1 MSVQTP
7 PTLMK
12 LARQALLRN
21 EAVAISALQKLPWTL
36 FPALFKDAF
45 NGRHTRIVKAM
56 VAAWPFPC
64 LPVGALMKTPNLETF
79 QAVLDGVDMQL
90 KGEFHPGEKLQ
101 VLDLRNVQHSF
112 WNIWTGRE
120 DGDCSAETVDE
131 RPVVK
136 VLSRYELR
144 WRHLKVVTDFYL
156 RLRLN
161 EEQACF
167 LKWVQQRKDFLQ
179 IHCIN
184 MKIWTVPMCTVKEIL
199 NVFHPG
205 NIEELELNLAWN
217 VSKLAQFASCLGQMR
232 SLCKLSL
239 KNKGQN
245 TFGLV
250 YRTADMEKRIRKAFA
265 QFSKLHH
272 LQHLSMNGIFFLKD
286 HMKQILRSLKTR
298 LETLSIQ
305 NCDLTRSDLKYFP
318 LSHSLCQLKH
328 LDLRQSEFLT
338 PRLKPLGVLLES
350 VAGTLESLDLQGCGM
365 DDSQVT
371 DLIPSLS
378 KCSQLREVNF
388 SYNDFS
394 MPVLKKLVRHTANLT
409 NMSEE
414 HYPAPLQCYDVS
426 GCIEE
431 DSYDQLCHEL
441 MDILTAVREPNRI
454 FFSTNACHVCD
465 ENCDYDECSENN
477 ECLVFHLEL
486 CSCWQ

>member
-64 LPVGALMKTPNLETF
+64 LPVGTLMKTPNLETF

-90 KGEFHPGEKLQ
+90 KGEFHPGREKLQ

-136 VLSRYELR
+136 DLPRYELR
-144 WRHLKVVTDFYL
+144 WRHLKVVTDLYL

-179 IHCIN
+179 IHCMN
-184 MKIWTVPMCTVKEIL
+184 MKIWTVPVCTVKEIL
-199 NVFHPG
+199 DVFHPG
-205 NIEELELNLAWN
+205 NIEELELNTGWD
-217 VSKLAQFASCLGQMR
+217 VFTLAQFAPCLGQMK
-232 SLCKLSL
+232 SLRKLSL
-239 KNKGQN
+239 ARVCRNA
-245 TFGLV
+245 FGIGP
-250 YRTADMEKRIRKAFA
+250 RTADREEKCISKVIA
-265 QFSKLHH
+265 QFSKLHC

-286 HMKQILRSLKTR
+286 HMEQILRCLR
-298 LETLSIQ
+298 NPLETLSI
-305 NCDLTRSDLKYFP
+305 TRHHLSQSDLNYFP
-318 LSHSLCQLKH
+318 LSHNLRQLKH
-328 LDLRQSEFLT
+328 LDLRGILLFVSC
-338 PRLKPLGVLLES
+338 LKPLGMLLEN
-350 VAGTLESLDLQGCGM
+350 VAESLESLDFQGCRIK
-365 DDSQVT
+365 DSQLT
-371 DLIPSLS
+371 DLIPALS
-378 KCSQLREVNF
+378 QCSKLGKVNLLD
-388 SYNDFS
+388 NDFS
-394 MPVLKKLVRHTANLT
+394 MPTLKDLLGHTANLT
-409 NMSEE
+409 KMSVEQ
-414 HYPAPLQCYDVS
+414 YPAPLQCYDDYGYILVES
-426 GCIEE
+426 FA
-431 DSYDQLCHEL
+431 QLCLEL
-441 MDILTAVREPNRI
+441 MDTLRALRQPKR
-454 FFSTNACHVCD
+454 FLFSTDPCHECGERCV
-465 ENCDYDECSENN
+465 YD
-477 ECLVFHLEL
+477 FGPRL
-486 CSCWQ
+486 CPC

>member
-7 PTLMK
+7 ATLMK

-90 KGEFHPGEKLQ
+90 KGEFHPGREKLQ

-136 VLSRYELR
+136 DLPRYELR
-144 WRHLKVVTDFYL
+144 WRHLKVVTDLYL

-179 IHCIN
+179 IHCMN
-184 MKIWTVPMCTVKEIL
+184 MKIWTVPVCTVKEIL
-199 NVFHPG
+199 DVFHPG
-205 NIEELELNLAWN
+205 NIEELELNTGWDVFTLAR
-217 VSKLAQFASCLGQMR
+217 FAPCLGQMR
-232 SLCKLSL
+232 SLRKLSL
-239 KNKGQN
+239 AYIYKN
-245 TFGLV
+245 TFGIGP
-250 YRTADMEKRIRKAFA
+250 RTADREEKCISKVIA
-265 QFSKLHH
+265 QFSKLHC

-286 HMKQILRSLKTR
+286 HMEQILRSLTTP

-305 NCDLTRSDLKYFP
+305 NCDLSQSDLNYFP
-318 LSHSLCQLKH
+318 WSHSLRQLKH
-328 LDLRQSEFLT
+328 LDLRDITLCTSC
-338 PRLKPLGVLLES
+338 LKPLGVLLEY
-350 VAGTLESLDLQGCGM
+350 VAGTLESLDLQGCSIK
-365 DDSQVT
+365 DSQVT
-371 DLIPSLS
+371 DFIPALS
-378 KCSQLREVNF
+378 KCSQLTRVNF
-388 SYNDFS
+388 WDNDFS
-394 MPVLKKLVRHTANLT
+394 MPTLKDLLHHTANWT
-409 NMSEE
+409 KMNVEQ
-414 HYPAPLQCYDVS
+414 YPAPMQCYFGLGYVS
-426 GCIEE
+426 ERRFA
-431 DSYDQLCHEL
+431 QLCLEL
-441 MDILTAVREPNRI
+441 MDTLRALRQPKRIL
-454 FFSTNACHVCD
+454 FSTDPCHECGERCV
-465 ENCDYDECSENN
+465 YD
-477 ECLVFHLEL
+477 FGPRL
-486 CSCWQ
+486 CPCWL